1 MFFAL
6 AIFVL
11 AYIAIASEKFPRHWV
26 ALLGASLLII
36 FGVLSPM
43 EAFSYI
49 NWETLGLLAGMFTL
63 VSILQEDR
71 FFTWLAMKSL
81 KKVDYHPVALFI
93 VLIVFAAVMAMFMDS
108 ITVML
113 FLLRRLVTDCFSY

>member
-1 MFFAL
+1 MFFTL
-6 AIFVL
+6 TIFVL

-26 ALLGASLLII
+26 ALIGGALLMI

-63 VSILQEDR
+63 VSILQEAG
-71 FFTWLAMKSL
+71 FFTWLAMKAL
-81 KKVDYHPVALFI
+81 KKVKYHPVALFI
-93 VLIVFAAVMAMFMDS
+93 ILIIFGLTLGAMKLKD
-108 ITVML
+108 
-113 FLLRRLVTDCFSY
+113 RRK